1 MALPSAVPA
10 EPAHAPHDRAFFG
23 HPRGL
28 STLFFTEMWERFSY
42 YGMRALLILFMTAS
56 ISTGGLG
63 FDTAAAGAVYGLYTS
78 MVYMSTLPGGWLADR
93 VIGQRRAVL
102 YGGILIACGHF
113 SMAFPTLATFYLGL
127 FLIVIGTGLLKG
139 NVSVMVGQLYG
150 PRDARRDAGFSIFYM
165 GINLGAFIAPL
176 ICGYLGQRVSWHA
189 GFAAAGVGMVIGVI
203 QYALGG
209 RYLGEAGVRPA
220 TFGDPSALA
229 TARTQALI
237 WGAVIGAAV
246 VIIGGGAYTG
256 LVPITATQIADGAGY
271 LLLILCVGFFGWL
284 FFGGDWT
291 PEERKRLYVIGVF
304 FLAAALFWSL
314 FEQAGST
321 LNLFADRDTR
331 TTVFGWSYPSSWFQS
346 MNSLFVWAFAPVFA
360 WLWLALGRRRQEP
373 STPIKFALGL
383 ILVGAG
389 FAVLIV
395 AAGLAQN
402 GVQVSPMWL
411 TVVYLLHTFGELCL
425 SPVGLSAMTKLAPA
439 RIAGLMMGVWFLATS
454 VGNFIAG
461 RLAGFYE
468 SMPLGTL
475 FTNIAL
481 FGIIA
486 GLLLLPFARPMKRM
500 MGEVN

>member
-1 MALPSAVPA
+1 MLCAMADPA
-10 EPAHAPHDRAFFG
+10 PAALNEYDRAFFG

-56 ISTGGLG
+56 VADGGLG
-63 FDTAAAGAVYGLYTS
+63 FDTAVAGAIYGLYTS
-78 MVYMSTLPGGWLADR
+78 MVYMTTLPGGWVADR
-93 VIGQRRAVL
+93 LIGQRRAVL

-113 SMAFPTLATFYLGL
+113 SMAVPSIATFYLGL

-139 NVSVMVGQLYG
+139 NVSVIVGQLYA
-150 PRDARRDAGFSIFYM
+150 PKDKRRDAGFSIFYM

-176 ICGYLGQRVSWHA
+176 VCGYLGQRVNWHL
-189 GFAAAGVGMVIGVI
+189 GFAAAGLGMVVGLV
-203 QYALGG
+203 QYVGG
-209 RYLGEAGVRPA
+209 SKYLGEAGTKPA
-220 TFGDPSALA
+220 PAKSPGDF
-229 TARTQALI
+229 ARLRSRTLLTGVLTTVAI
-237 WGAVIGAAV
+237 AVFAGAAYA
-246 VIIGGGAYTG
+246 GAIP
-256 LVPITATQIADGAGY
+256 VSATQIADGAGY
-271 LLLILCVGFFGWL
+271 LLLGICVAFFGWL
-284 FFGGDWT
+284 FISTDWT
-291 PEERKRLYVIGVF
+291 TDERKRLYAIALF
-304 FLAAALFWSL
+304 FLAAAIFWSL

-331 TTVFGWSYPSSWFQS
+331 TSVLGWTFPSSWFQS
-346 MNSLFVWAFAPVFA
+346 MNSLFVWSFAPLFA
-360 WLWLALGRRRQEP
+360 WLWLRLGRHEP
-373 STPIKFALGL
+373 STPVKFSLGL
-383 ILVGAG
+383 LLVGAG
-389 FAVLIV
+389 FAVLVV
-395 AAGLAQN
+395 AARVAEG

-425 SPVGLSAMTKLAPA
+425 SPVGLSAMTKLAPV

-468 SMPLGTL
+468 AMPLPAL

-481 FGIIA
+481 FGIVS
-486 GLLLLPFARPMKRM
+486 GLLLLVVAPPIKRL